1 MLYLPLLLRLHGL
14 ATAGE
19 ASLTTLGDDHLRAA
33 LGALIALAHLIGHF
47 RSASVAIC
55 KATLLIESPPFP
67 ASV

>member
-1 MLYLPLLLRLHGL
+1 
-14 ATAGE
+14 
-19 ASLTTLGDDHLRAA
+19 
-33 LGALIALAHLIGHF
+33 LIALAHLIGHF